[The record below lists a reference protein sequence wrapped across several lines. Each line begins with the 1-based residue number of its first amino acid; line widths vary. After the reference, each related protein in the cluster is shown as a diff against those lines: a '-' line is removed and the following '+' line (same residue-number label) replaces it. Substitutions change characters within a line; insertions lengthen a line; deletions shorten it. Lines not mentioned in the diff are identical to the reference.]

1 MTSFRQVKF
10 FLHTSPELCP
20 SKVASCRNC
29 LLQGGC
35 GDRQALILLAER
47 TNKKNGF
54 HFLQT
59 VWRLLKTPNIWP
71 PSFHYWS
78 HSKSAKTR
86 GVFGMVSS
94 WNSKSSKPDN
104 CSWCSAVRSCPFDS
118 GVGFSSSPT
127 WVFAPTTQVVVP
139 GSKKEPQYKQY
150 KYKEFLFCFVCF
162 F

>member
-1 MTSFRQVKF
+1 MTQECFTILLVGTQLIYGQWRQMMTSFRQVKF

-86 GVFGMVSS
+86 GVFGMVTREIQSPLS
-94 WNSKSSKPDN
+94 RIIAHD
-104 CSWCSAVRSCPFDS
+104 AVQSDLVLS
-118 GVGFSSSPT
+118 TV
-127 WVFAPTTQVVVP
+127 
-139 GSKKEPQYKQY
+139 ELD
-150 KYKEFLFCFVCF
+150 FLHLQLEYLPLLHK
-162 F
+162 